1 MFAGSPRWLRRAAL
15 VAAFSVT
22 AAILP
27 AGARASNVYA
37 VANGSATVAQY
48 DIGAGGRLT
57 PKTPTGVA
65 AGSDPYDIAI
75 TPDGKSA
82 YVANYDTDRVLQYN
96 IGAGGALSPKNP
108 SSVASGVNP
117 VGVAVS
123 PDGKSVYV
131 TDTGSHQ
138 ISQYDVRAGGLLA
151 PKTPAAVA
159 AGSYPYSVAVSPHGT
174 SVYVADFVAAG
185 VVWQYDVAPDG
196 RLTPKS
202 PPSVA
207 AGDLPGAVAIT
218 PDGNSVYVA
227 NYGSSSVGQYDVGA
241 GGRLNPKTTATVPAG
256 AFPDGLA
263 VSPNGRNVYVT
274 DLSGTG
280 GVWQFD
286 VGPGELLNSK
296 NPASVASGPSTW
308 GIAVTPDGKSVY
320 AGDYAISGTISQYDA
335 GTGGLLAAKT
345 PASVPTGNYPQDGVV
360 VSPDVGPSAAFRAT
374 PGSPGLPT
382 SLDAS
387 ASIKSDFPIG
397 TYNWNFGDGHAQA
410 SASPTIEHVYT
421 RPGAYAVTLTV
432 SDQAGCSLTMIFTG
446 QTASCSG
453 SSKARSTQRVTIVAP
468 VPHIAKLAIRPR
480 AIVPAKRGGPIVPAA
495 SSKAGAIVTYTDSL
509 AATTAFTVQR
519 AVAGRQQGHTC
530 ARASRGNR
538 KHRRCTRYVNVG
550 AFQHLDAAGA
560 NSFRFSGR
568 VHGKRLPR
576 GQYRLHA
583 VPRAGRVGAAAN
595 AAFRV
600 KLVR

>member
-1 MFAGSPRWLRRAAL
+1 VFACSLGWRRRAVLA
-15 VAAFSVT
+15 AAFSVA

-27 AGARASNVYA
+27 AGARASSVYA
-37 VANGSATVAQY
+37 VANGSATIAQY
-48 DIGAGGRLT
+48 DIAAGGRLT

-65 AGSDPYDIAI
+65 AGTDSYDIAI

-82 YVANYDTDRVLQYN
+82 YVANYDTDSVLQYN
-96 IGAGGALSPKNP
+96 IGAGGALSPKTP
-108 SSVASGVNP
+108 GSVATGVNP

-138 ISQYDVRAGGLLA
+138 VSQYNVGAGGLLT

-202 PPSVA
+202 PPSVT
-207 AGDLPGAVAIT
+207 AGDLPSAVSIT
-218 PDGNSVYVA
+218 PDGRSVYVA
-227 NYGSSSVGQYDVGA
+227 NYGSSSVGQYDVDA
-241 GGRLNPKTTATVPAG
+241 GGRLNPKTTATVSAG
-256 AFPDGLA
+256 ASPDGLA
-263 VSPNGRNVYVT
+263 VSPNGRSVYVT
-274 DLSGTG
+274 NLSGAG

-286 VGPGELLNSK
+286 VGPGELLNPK
-296 NPASVASGPSTW
+296 NPVSVPSDTDSW

-320 AGDYAISGTISQYDA
+320 AGDHAVSGTISQYDA
-335 GTGGLLAAKT
+335 GAGGLLAAKT
-345 PASVPTGNYPQDGVV
+345 PASVPTGSYPQDGVV
-360 VSPDVGPSAAFRAT
+360 VSPDVGPIAAFTAT

-382 SLDAS
+382 SFDAS
-387 ASIKSDFPIG
+387 ASTESDFAIA

-410 SASPTIEHVYT
+410 SVSPTIQHVYT
-421 RPGAYAVTLTV
+421 RPGAYTVTLTV

-453 SSKARSTQRVTIVAP
+453 SSKARSIHRVTIVAP

-480 AIVPAKRGGPIVPAA
+480 AIVPAKRGGPIVPAG
-495 SSKAGAIVTYTDSL
+495 SSKAGAIVSYTDSL
-509 AATTAFTVQR
+509 AATTTFTVQR
-519 AVAGRQQGHTC
+519 AVAGRHQGHTC
-530 ARASRGNR
+530 ARPSRGNR
-538 KHRRCTRYVNVG
+538 KHRRCTRFVNVG
-550 AFQHLDAAGA
+550 GFRHLDAAGA

-568 VHGKRLPR
+568 LHGKRLPR

-600 KLVR
+600 MR